1 MGMQT
6 DVKAGHL
13 NSSGFIMLGRTRV
26 RAITGV
32 GSATAGTVNL
42 WDVTT
47 APTSATYGRS
57 GTTITVTLASHG
69 FSIGQT
75 VGLTFATATGV
86 SATNGNYVIQS
97 SGFTSGAFTVTDINS
112 GTIASSTACTVS
124 GTGLWLT
131 SYDTNAST
139 TEVINTLIPGE
150 GILAVNGIYAQM
162 TNQTGLTV
170 YYG

>member
-47 APTSATYGRS
+47 APTAATYARS
-57 GTTITVTLASHG
+57 GNTITVTLASHG
-69 FSIGQT
+69 FSVGQT
-75 VGLTFATATGV
+75 VGLTFAAATGV

-97 SGFTSGAFTVTDINS
+97 GGFTSGAFTVTDINA
-112 GTIASSTACTVS
+112 GTIAGGTGCTVS

-150 GILAVNGIYAQM
+150 GILAVNGVYAQM
-162 TNQTGLTV
+162 SNQTGLTV